1 MTNNLG
7 ELQDRYLEF
16 IADRGWEEFHT
27 PKNLAMAISVEA
39 SELAELYQWQD
50 NVPVEQIREDDDLRE
65 RSREE
70 LADVM
75 IYCLSMAN
83 ELDID
88 VEEAITDKLEQN
100 EARFDSETADKIARD
115 LSQWQR

>member
-7 ELQDRYLEF
+7 ELQDRYLAF

-27 PKNLAMAISVEA
+27 PKNLTMAISVEA

-50 NVPVEQIREDDDLRE
+50 NVPVEQILEDDDLRE

-88 VEEAITDKLEQN
+88 VEEAIADKLDQN